1 MFRNWTHTTAYP
13 LYSTIMCWIYFTVLS
28 TMVVDLTLARYSDIQ
43 GLPQRVYQMKGDIMI
58 GGVFPL
64 HQSGPN
70 GTFCGKLR
78 ELGVLQRAEAMAFYI
93 QQVNNDENILPGIK
107 LGFTILDDCYKVS
120 IL

>member
-1 MFRNWTHTTAYP
+1 
-13 LYSTIMCWIYFTVLS
+13 MCGIVMS
-28 TMVVDLTLARYSDIQ
+28 MSLTSADYSDII
-43 GLPQRVYQMKGDIMI
+43 GLPPEVYRQAGDIMI

-64 HQSGPN
+64 HQPGPN

-93 QQVNNDENILPGIK
+93 QQVNKRDDILRNIT

-120 IL
+120 